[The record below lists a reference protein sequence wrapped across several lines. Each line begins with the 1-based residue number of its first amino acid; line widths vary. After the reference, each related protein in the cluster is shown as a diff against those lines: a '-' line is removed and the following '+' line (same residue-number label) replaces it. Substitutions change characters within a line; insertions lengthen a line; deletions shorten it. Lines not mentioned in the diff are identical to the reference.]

1 MTKAMILAAATL
13 ACGAAAPLAAQYHLQ
28 PYGQTKEVDQSIDGL
43 IAHLD
48 VLNNRRSIRQCVY
61 AALNEAEI
69 KYRARR
75 AHHTYAPGDVVQVKR
90 ITKIE
95 RRLDGTRVIGQLDAG
110 LIRGYYE
117 GDVNFRCD
125 VDPKGYVSFVKLD
138 RNYYFIDSLPEG
150 E

>member
-28 PYGQTKEVDQSIDGL
+28 PYGQTQAVDQSIDGL
-43 IAHLD
+43 IVHLD
-48 VLNNRRSIRQCVY
+48 SLNDRQSIRQCVY
-61 AALNEAEI
+61 AALNEAET
-69 KYRARR
+69 KYRARHAR
-75 AHHTYAPGDVVQVKR
+75 NTCSPGDAVQVKR

-95 RRLDGTRVIGQLDAG
+95 RRLDGTRVLGQLDAG
-110 LIRGYYE
+110 MIRGYYE

-125 VDPKGYVSFVKLD
+125 VDTNGYVSFVKLD
-138 RNYYFIDSLPEG
+138 RNYYFAGSNPEG